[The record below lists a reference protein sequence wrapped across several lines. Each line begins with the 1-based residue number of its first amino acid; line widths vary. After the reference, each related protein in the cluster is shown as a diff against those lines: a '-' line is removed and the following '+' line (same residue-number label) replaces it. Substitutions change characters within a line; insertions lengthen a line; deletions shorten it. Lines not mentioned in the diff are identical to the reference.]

1 MKMPIGLSITLALLI
16 AGLVQSQGIADP
28 VQDMPKEV
36 RTLDAFMRRKLDLS
50 REAIQGIVTEDF
62 PLIKKSA
69 EGLEKMSR
77 QAEWEVFH
85 LDEYNHFSAEFRR
98 IARSMGK
105 QAEEKNID
113 GAAMA
118 YVQLTMSC
126 VECHKFTRGVRM
138 ADAKPVKK

>member
-1 MKMPIGLSITLALLI
+1 MG
-16 AGLVQSQGIADP
+16 
-28 VQDMPKEV
+28 
-36 RTLDAFMRRKLDLS
+36 AFMRRKLELS
-50 REAIQGIVTEDF
+50 RQALQGIVTEDY

-69 EGLEKMSR
+69 DGLEKMSR

-98 IARSMGK
+98 IAKSMGK
-105 QAEEKNID
+105 QAEKKNID
-113 GAAMA
+113 GSAMA

-138 ADAKPVKK
+138 ADATPAK

>member
-1 MKMPIGLSITLALLI
+1 MKKPIGLSIGLALLI
-16 AGLVQSQGIADP
+16 AGLVQSQGNADP

-50 REAIQGIVTEDF
+50 REALQGVVTEDF
-62 PLIKKSA
+62 PLIKRSA

-105 QAEEKNID
+105 QADQKNVD

>member
-1 MKMPIGLSITLALLI
+1 MKASISSSIVLSLLI
-16 AGLVQSQGIADP
+16 AVMAQAQGTGDP
-28 VQDMPKEV
+28 VEDSPKEDKTV
-36 RTLDAFMRRKLDLS
+36 GAFMRRKLELS
-50 REAIQGIVTEDF
+50 RQALQGIVTEDY

-69 EGLEKMSR
+69 DGLEKMSR

-98 IARSMGK
+98 IAKSMGK
-105 QAEEKNID
+105 QAEKKNID
-113 GAAMA
+113 GSAMA

-138 ADAKPVKK
+138 ADATPAK